1 MYTSSCMLLI
11 ATLSLFMGASV
22 VYADDTVTIGGVF
35 NISGWAEGEKS
46 KTAAEF
52 AVDDFNEYLDMIG
65 ADWNL
70 KMRVEDTQENA
81 NIAFHK
87 LQDLRSS
94 GIDLVVGM
102 AFSHFISLAYNYIET
117 NDILVISHAAQAA
130 DQEIDDGIFRLVPN
144 DGQQVPAISAAVQ
157 DANVTVLATI
167 SRIGSWGDGIVDGVE
182 DVFDGEVVKIIRYDP
197 ESAYYSAEVSFLD
210 TELAKLIDRHG
221 VDNVGV
227 LFVGNDEFIQIIQQ
241 MKLYDNVSKVR
252 WFGTNNQAGQSYFQ
266 TDPIVREFAD
276 KTEFAAVRSIPAQ
289 NNAISTALD
298 ERFIERY
305 NTTATIYNYA
315 AYDAVWLLGMTILQ
329 TQSTESTTLIEAMPA
344 VALHTIGA
352 SGHLELSHG
361 GDLVNAAFE
370 IWGVRDGQWAK
381 LGEYTPT
388 D

>member
-1 MYTSSCMLLI
+1 
-11 ATLSLFMGASV
+11 MGASV

-35 NISGWAEGEKS
+35 NISGWAEGERS

-65 ADWNL
+65 ADWNI
-70 KMRVEDTQENA
+70 KMRVEDTQENP
-81 NIAFHK
+81 NIALNK
-87 LQDLRSS
+87 LMDLRGSS
-94 GIDLVVGM
+94 IDLVVGM
-102 AFSHFISLAYNYIET
+102 AFSHFITLASTYIET

-130 DQEIDDGIFRLVPN
+130 DQEIDDNVFRLVPN

-157 DANVTVLATI
+157 NANVTVLVTM

-182 DVFDGEVVKIIRYDP
+182 DVFDGEVVKLIRYDS
-197 ESAYYSAEVSFLD
+197 ESPHYSSDVSFLD
-210 TELAKLIDRHG
+210 LELAKLIDEHG

-241 MKLYDNVSKVR
+241 MKWYDNVSKVR
-252 WFGTNNQAGQSYFQ
+252 WFGTNNQAGQPYFQ
-266 TDPIVREFAD
+266 TDPIVREFAA
-276 KTEFAAVRSIPAQ
+276 KTEFTAVRSIPAQ
-289 NNAISTALD
+289 SNAISTALD

-329 TQSTESTTLIEAMPA
+329 TQSTDSTTLIEAIPA

-361 GDLVNAAFE
+361 GDLANAAFE
-370 IWGVRDGQWAK
+370 IWGVRDGQWVK
-381 LGEYTPT
+381 LGEYTPAE
-388 D
+388 